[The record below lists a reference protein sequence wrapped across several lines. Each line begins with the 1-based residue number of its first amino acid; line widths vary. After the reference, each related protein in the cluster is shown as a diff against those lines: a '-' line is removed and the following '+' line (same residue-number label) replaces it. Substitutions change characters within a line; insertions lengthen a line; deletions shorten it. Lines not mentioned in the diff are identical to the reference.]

1 MARQTT
7 SLTAT
12 QIKQAKPKEKEY
24 TLADGNGLLLRIRP
38 NGSKSWM
45 FNYYVPI
52 TKKRNKIS
60 FGNYPDVSLAYAREQ
75 REEARALLAKGID
88 PKAYKAAVE
97 NSKREEL
104 ANTFGAF
111 AHEFLAI
118 KKETT
123 EASTYKKRV
132 ELVNNHLLPVLGNT
146 PITEIKPMT
155 MKAILD
161 PLAKRGIMETVK
173 RICSV
178 SNEIMRIAM
187 ANGAIE
193 FNPLV
198 DLTRLYPAKKV
209 KHHPA
214 LSPEELPELIETLTQ
229 AKIKIVTKN
238 LILWQLH
245 TMVRPKEAA
254 TAKWSDIDFDENVWS
269 LYITKM
275 KKVHTVPLTPQ
286 TLAILD
292 VMKPISGHREYI
304 FPGDHNPQTHA
315 DSQSAHRALERMGFK
330 GRTSSHGLRGLASTT
345 MNAHGWEGDLIE
357 SCLSHEVGS
366 EIRRAYNHTDFLE
379 RRKPMMHWWSER
391 IEQASNGEVLKV
403 GVRGLRIA

>member
-24 TLADGNGLLLRIRP
+24 TLADGDGLLLRIRP
-38 NGSKSWM
+38 NGSKTWM

-60 FGNYPDVSLAYAREQ
+60 FGSYPDVSLAYAREQ
-75 REEARALLAKGID
+75 RDRARELLAKEVD
-88 PKAYKAAVE
+88 PKAYKLSVE
-97 NSKREEL
+97 NCKREEL

-111 AHEFLAI
+111 AREFLAI

-123 EASTYKKRV
+123 EASTFKKRV
-132 ELVNNHLLPVLGNT
+132 ELVNKHLIPAIGNT
-146 PITEIKPMT
+146 PVTEIKPMT

-161 PLAKRGIMETVK
+161 PLAKQGIMETVK

-214 LSPEELPELIETLTQ
+214 LSPEELPELVSTLEQ
-229 AKIKIVTKN
+229 ANIKIVTQN

-245 TMVRPKEAA
+245 TMVRPSEAA
-254 TAKWSDIDFDENVWS
+254 KAKWSQIDFEEKVWTVP
-269 LYITKM
+269 IPKM
-275 KKVHTVPLTPQ
+275 KKSHTVPLPPQ
-286 TLAILD
+286 TLAILED
-292 VMKPISGHREYI
+292 MKPISGHREFI
-304 FPGDHNPQTHA
+304 FPADRDPKKHASTQTA
-315 DSQSAHRALERMGFK
+315 NKALERMGFK
-330 GRTSSHGLRGLASTT
+330 GRTTSHGLRGLASTT
-345 MNAHGWEGDLIE
+345 MNAHGFEGDLIE

-366 EIRRAYNHTDFLE
+366 EIRRAYNHSDFLE
-379 RRKPMMHWWSER
+379 RRKPLMHWWSDR
-391 IEQASNGEVLKV
+391 IEQAGKGEILKV
-403 GVRGLRIA
+403 SVRGLRIA

>member
-24 TLADGNGLLLRIRP
+24 SLADGDGLFLRIRP

-60 FGNYPDVSLAYAREQ
+60 FGSYPDISLAYAREL
-75 REEARALLAKGID
+75 RDEARGLLAKGID
-88 PKAYKAAVE
+88 PKAHKIAVE
-97 NSKREEL
+97 HGKQQEL

-111 AHEFLAI
+111 AQEFLSI

-123 EASTYKKRV
+123 AASTFKKRV
-132 ELVNNHLLPVLGNT
+132 ELVNNHLLPSLADV

-161 PLAKRGIMETVK
+161 PLAKEGIMDTVK

-178 SNEIMRIAM
+178 ANEIMRIAM

-214 LSPEELPELIETLTQ
+214 LSPEELPELITTLES
-229 AKIKIVTKN
+229 ANIKIVTKN

-245 TMVRPKEAA
+245 TMVRPSEAA
-254 TAKWSDIDFDENVWS
+254 TATWSQIDFEEKVWFVP
-269 LYITKM
+269 IPKM
-275 KKVHTVPLTPQ
+275 KKNHTVPLTPQ
-286 TLAILD
+286 MLAILE
-292 VMKPISGHREYI
+292 VMKPISGHREHI

-315 DSQSAHRALERMGFK
+315 TTQTANKALERMGFK
-330 GRTSSHGLRGLASTT
+330 GRTTSHGLRGLASTT

-379 RRKPMMHWWSER
+379 RRKPMMHWWSDR
-391 IEQASNGEVLKV
+391 IEQAANGEKLKV
-403 GVRGLRIA
+403 SVRGLRIA